1 MRRTRGSRTALFTI
15 FAAVGL
21 LALAQLSTASA
32 AQLELDAP
40 TLPSALEAER
50 CAEQVQSS
58 TPAAPS
64 TTSVRVE
71 EIPAECAG
79 LPVTVRVYTNS
90 AATPSAPVAVPNG
103 GGAVTLTVPQFSP
116 TASHKAYV
124 TIGDWP
130 VPATW
135 NYSPWSCTVVN
146 GSNQPVANRN
156 CTVTGLSATLGTYGG
171 LTGLVRDNI
180 ATFTFATTHNAST
193 GQYVRIEAD
202 LSTAAGLTPGWF
214 SSAPNPATYGT
225 SSLVASMACGEL
237 PWFTARSANPAPG
250 TTFTQPVRSN
260 RSSPAWWFSGGPV
273 SCG

>member
-32 AQLELDAP
+32 AQLELETP

-71 EIPAECAG
+71 GIPAECAG

-90 AATPSAPVAVPNG
+90 AATPSAPVAVPSG
-103 GGAVTLTVPQFSP
+103 GGAVTLSVPQFAP

-124 TIGDWP
+124 TIGEWP

-135 NYSPWSCTVVN
+135 TYSPWSCTVVN
-146 GSNQPVANRN
+146 GSNQPVANRS
-156 CTVTGLSATLGTYGG
+156 CTVTGISATTGTQTFLWIFTDRY
-171 LTGLVRDNI
+171 
-180 ATFTFATTHNAST
+180 ATFTITTNHNAGA
-193 GQYVRIEAD
+193 GQYVRIDAD
-202 LSTAAGLTPGWF
+202 LSTATGLPANWF
-214 SSAPNPATYGT
+214 QGASAPGT
-225 SSLVASMACGEL
+225 SQSNNISAAGMDCSEL
-237 PWFTARSANPAPG
+237 PWYTARSTSAAPG
-250 TTFTQPVRSN
+250 STFTQQVRSN
-260 RSSPAWWFSGGPV
+260 RNSAAWSFQAGV
-273 SCG
+273 TCG